1 MSDIRLYMLQTG
13 TIKCKVHNIKMNQGN
28 GADYEIPIPFFLLT
42 HPNGHTLID
51 GGNAVETATDP
62 EGYWGTITKT
72 YWPVMR
78 EDEGCIAQVKKL
90 DIDPA
95 DIRYVVQSHLHLDH
109 TGAIGRFP
117 NATHIVQRRE
127 YEYAYTPD
135 WFAAGGYI
143 RKDFDRSGLK
153 WEFLDGERNDMF
165 DVYGDGTLKTV
176 FTPGHSPGH
185 QSLLV
190 TLPNS
195 GSLLLTIDAAYTLD
209 HWEERALP
217 GFLTS
222 TIETVRSVQKLR
234 HLAKRT
240 NAIVVTG
247 HDPDAWPTFRQAPEY
262 YD

>member
-1 MSDIRLYMLQTG
+1 MLQTG
-13 TIKCKVHNIKMNQGN
+13 TIKCKVHYIKMNQGN

-51 GGNAVETATDP
+51 GGNAVEAATDP
-62 EGYWGTITKT
+62 KGYWGNITKA

-78 EDEGCIAQVKKL
+78 EDEGCVAQVKKL
-90 DIDPA
+90 GIDPA

-135 WFAAGGYI
+135 WFSAGGYI
-143 RKDFDRSGLK
+143 RKDFDRPGLK

-222 TIETVRSVQKLR
+222 TTETVRSVQKLR

-247 HDPDAWPTFRQAPEY
+247 HDPDAWPTFRKAPEY

>member
-1 MSDIRLYMLQTG
+1 
-13 TIKCKVHNIKMNQGN
+13 
-28 GADYEIPIPFFLLT
+28 
-42 HPNGHTLID
+42 
-51 GGNAVETATDP
+51 
-62 EGYWGTITKT
+62 
-72 YWPVMR
+72 MR
-78 EDEGCIAQVKKL
+78 EDEGCVAQVKKL
-90 DIDPA
+90 GIDPA

-143 RKDFDRSGLK
+143 RKDFDRPGLK
-153 WEFLDGERNDMF
+153 WEFLDGERNDLF
-165 DVYGDGTLKTV
+165 DVYGDGILKTI

-185 QSLLV
+185 QSLLI

-222 TIETVRSVQKLR
+222 TVETVRSVQKLR
-234 HLAKRT
+234 YLAERT
-240 NAIVVTG
+240 SAIVVTG
-247 HDPDAWPTFRQAPEY
+247 HDPDIWPTFRKAPEY
-262 YD
+262 YDWTESVNIGILYTQ

>member
-62 EGYWGTITKT
+62 KGYWGNITKA

-78 EDEGCIAQVKKL
+78 EDEGCVAQVKKL
-90 DIDPA
+90 GIDPA

-135 WFAAGGYI
+135 WFSAGGYI
-143 RKDFDRSGLK
+143 RKDFDRPGLK

-165 DVYGDGTLKTV
+165 DVYGDGTLKTI

-222 TIETVRSVQKLR
+222 ATETVRSVQKLQ

-247 HDPDAWPTFRQAPEY
+247 HDPDAWPTFRKAPEY

>member
-1 MSDIRLYMLQTG
+1 MLQTG
-13 TIKCKVHNIKMNQGN
+13 TIKCKVHYIKMNQGN

-42 HPNGHTLID
+42 HPDGHTLID
-51 GGNAVETATDP
+51 GGNAVEAATDP
-62 EGYWGTITKT
+62 KGYWGNITKA

-78 EDEGCIAQVKKL
+78 EDEGCVAQVKKL
-90 DIDPA
+90 GIDPA

-135 WFAAGGYI
+135 WFSAGGYI
-143 RKDFDRSGLK
+143 RKDFDRPGLK

-222 TIETVRSVQKLR
+222 TTETVRSVQKLR

-247 HDPDAWPTFRQAPEY
+247 HDPDAWPTFRKAPEY

>member
-13 TIKCKVHNIKMNQGN
+13 SIKCKVHNIKMNQGN
-28 GADYEIPIPFFLLT
+28 GADYEIPVPFFLLT
-42 HPNGHTLID
+42 HPKGHTLID
-51 GGNAVETATDP
+51 GGNAVEIATDP
-62 EGYWGTITKT
+62 EGYWGAITKV
-72 YWPVMR
+72 YRPVMC
-78 EDEGCIAQVKKL
+78 EDEGCVAQVKKL
-90 DIDPA
+90 GIDPA

-117 NATHIVQRRE
+117 NATHIVQRLE

-135 WFAAGGYI
+135 WFAVGGYI
-143 RKDFDRSGLK
+143 RKDFDRPGLK
-153 WEFLDGERNDMF
+153 WEFLDGESNDFF
-165 DVYGDGTLKTV
+165 DVYGDGVLKTV

-195 GSLLLTIDAAYTLD
+195 GSLLLTVDAAYTLD

-234 HLAKRT
+234 HLAERK

-247 HDPDAWPTFRQAPEY
+247 HDPDVWPTFRKAPEY

>member
-1 MSDIRLYMLQTG
+1 MLQTG
-13 TIKCKVHNIKMNQGN
+13 TIKCKVHYIKMNQGN

-42 HPNGHTLID
+42 HPDGHALID
-51 GGNAVETATDP
+51 GGNAVEAATDP
-62 EGYWGTITKT
+62 KGYWGNITKA

-78 EDEGCIAQVKKL
+78 EDEGCVAQVKKL
-90 DIDPA
+90 GIDPA

-135 WFAAGGYI
+135 WFSAGGYI
-143 RKDFDRSGLK
+143 RKDFDRPGLK

-222 TIETVRSVQKLR
+222 TTETVRSVQKLR

-247 HDPDAWPTFRQAPEY
+247 HDPDAWPTFRKAPEY

>member
-13 TIKCKVHNIKMNQGN
+13 TIKCKVHYIKMNQGN

-51 GGNAVETATDP
+51 GGNAAEAATDP
-62 EGYWGTITKT
+62 KGYWGTITKA

-78 EDEGCIAQVKKL
+78 EDEGCVAQVKKL
-90 DIDPA
+90 GIDPA

-135 WFAAGGYI
+135 WFSAGGYI
-143 RKDFDRSGLK
+143 RKDFDRPGLK

-195 GSLLLTIDAAYTLD
+195 GNLLLTIDAAYTLD

-222 TIETVRSVQKLR
+222 TTETVRSVQKLR

-247 HDPDAWPTFRQAPEY
+247 HDPDAWPTFRKAPEY

>member
-13 TIKCKVHNIKMNQGN
+13 TIKCKVHYIKMNQGN

-51 GGNAVETATDP
+51 GGNAVEAATDP
-62 EGYWGTITKT
+62 KGYWGNITKA

-78 EDEGCIAQVKKL
+78 EDEGCVAQVKKL
-90 DIDPA
+90 GIDPA

-135 WFAAGGYI
+135 WFSAGGYI
-143 RKDFDRSGLK
+143 RKDFDRPGLK

-165 DVYGDGTLKTV
+165 DVYGDGALKTV

-222 TIETVRSVQKLR
+222 TTETVRSVQKLR

-247 HDPDAWPTFRQAPEY
+247 HDPDAWPTFRKAPEY